1 MHWVVS
7 LYVAMRGNMCLCC
20 DEQLAKA
27 TEQEE
32 DSKKKVIAL
41 DKEIERVREQKV
53 SCFDTSEICQLCWF
67 ILI

>member
-1 MHWVVS
+1 
-7 LYVAMRGNMCLCC
+7 
-20 DEQLAKA
+20 LAKA

-53 SCFDTSEICQLCWF
+53 HCFDTAEIDQLHCF
-67 ILI
+67 FFDLGGHVAIIFSSNIMI